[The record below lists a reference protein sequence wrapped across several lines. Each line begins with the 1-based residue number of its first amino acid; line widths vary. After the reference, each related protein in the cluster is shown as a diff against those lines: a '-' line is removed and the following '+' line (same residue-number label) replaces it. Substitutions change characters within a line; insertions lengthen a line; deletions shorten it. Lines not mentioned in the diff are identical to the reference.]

1 MQVETASPWSCD
13 CKDHFCLKQ
22 LMPCSLRCIWPWFG
36 PLIPH
41 RITLADIQAK
51 SSDFICNANSIL
63 VQVFIFLFLKR
74 FAIWIVFHHGCST
87 DQYSHLIANTGISYK
102 FICIQEYGI
111 LHHKLILQL
120 LLSVVWLAS
129 YHHFV
134 VYALLVIR
142 PVCSNNNCGS

>member
-1 MQVETASPWSCD
+1 MLVETANPWSCD

-63 VQVFIFLFLKR
+63 VQVFFFLFLKR

-102 FICIQEYGI
+102 FICKRIWYLAPQTHTI
-111 LHHKLILQL
+111 ITVICCLACKLSPLC
-120 LLSVVWLAS
+120 SVCIACYKTS
-129 YHHFV
+129 MF
-134 VYALLVIR
+134 
-142 PVCSNNNCGS
+142 

>member
-1 MQVETASPWSCD
+1 MLVETANPWSCD

-22 LMPCSLRCIWPWFG
+22 LMPCSLQCIWPWFG

-51 SSDFICNANSIL
+51 SSDFICNANSIHPCTGVFFYSSSALLFELYFTMVAQQISTRISLLIL
-63 VQVFIFLFLKR
+63 VSVTSSS
-74 FAIWIVFHHGCST
+74 V
-87 DQYSHLIANTGISYK
+87 
-102 FICIQEYGI
+102 QEYGI
-111 LHHKLILQL
+111 LHYKLILQL